1 MCVRS
6 ENVILSSMRTLR
18 KLPEKYEFRISN
30 AHSNLRESVSRLII
44 RVIISLP
51 RRGSVAYDCV
61 TKNALWRTLSFHF
74 FFRSLVLF
82 FHYNAQELHFI
93 ACNYDARH
101 AVFYARF
108 CSLLHIHS
116 LCPFSSVNYPR
127 SIFCLLFF
135 FHNVKKVRK
144 KRKQK
149 AR

>member
-18 KLPEKYEFRISN
+18 KLPEFRISN

-116 LCPFSSVNYPR
+116 LCPFPP
-127 SIFCLLFF
+127 SIIRDRFFAFFLFSQCE
-135 FHNVKKVRK
+135 KVRRK
-144 KRKQK
+144 KKKQK